1 MIERFGALA
10 IAAALAAGALTAAA
24 GPAGAAGATGDVLTV
39 SGPRIVAHFDLSA
52 GQTPENVAVEPDG
65 SADVVFSEATEVAR
79 VTLGGQVSV
88 LGRLP
93 HAGACAP
100 NPVALS
106 LGLVRLLDG
115 TLFVVDCTG
124 DSNTGVW
131 RIRPGLA
138 PVQIATL
145 PANSFPNDMA
155 LDPFHGQLYIADSA
169 LATVWRVPITGGAPL
184 AWISD
189 AALAKT
195 SFIGANGIA
204 VHSGAVWVSNTDM
217 GTIVR
222 IPIQS
227 DGTAGPVQTAVTGM
241 AGAIDNFVFVP
252 GTDLILA
259 ALVVANEVV
268 LIQGGQP
275 HPVLTGADGLSNPT
289 SVAVQSDTVYV
300 GDGAI
305 AGGGDPNLL
314 IAHIDR

>member
-1 MIERFGALA
+1 
-10 IAAALAAGALTAAA
+10 
-24 GPAGAAGATGDVLTV
+24 
-39 SGPRIVAHFDLSA
+39 
-52 GQTPENVAVEPDG
+52 VEPDG
-65 SADVVFSEATEVAR
+65 SADISFSEADEVAR
-79 VTLGGQVSV
+79 VTLDGRVTV
-88 LGRLP
+88 LGQLP
-93 HAGACAP
+93 RTGACAP

-106 LGLVRLLDG
+106 LGLVRQLDG
-115 TLFVVDCTG
+115 TLFLVDCTG
-124 DSNTGVW
+124 DANTGVW

-155 LDPFHGQLYIADSA
+155 LDPLHGQLYIADSA
-169 LATVWRVPITGGAPL
+169 LATVWRVPITGGAPV

-189 AALAKT
+189 AALART

-204 VHSGAVWVSNTDM
+204 VHDGAVWVSNTDM

-222 IPIQS
+222 IPIQG
-227 DGTAGPVQTAVTGM
+227 DGTAGPVQTVVTGM

-268 LIQGGQP
+268 LIQDGRARA
-275 HPVLTGADGLSNPT
+275 VLTGADGLSNPT
-289 SVAVQSDTVYV
+289 SVAVQRGTVYV

-314 IAHIDR
+314 IARIDC

>member
-1 MIERFGALA
+1 MNKRFGATA
-10 IAAALAAGALTAAA
+10 IAAALAAGALTATA
-24 GPAGAAGATGDVLTV
+24 GPAGATDDTLTV
-39 SGPRIVAHFDLSA
+39 SGPRVVAHFNPSA
-52 GQTPENVAVEPDG
+52 GQTPEDVAVEPDG
-65 SADVVFSEATEVAR
+65 SADIVFSEATEVAR
-79 VTLGGQVSV
+79 VTLDGRVTV
-88 LGRLP
+88 LGQLP
-93 HAGACAP
+93 HTGACAP

-124 DSNTGVW
+124 DANTGVW
-131 RIRPGLA
+131 RITPGLA
-138 PVQIATL
+138 PVQIASL

-155 LDPFHGQLYIADSA
+155 FDPLHGQLYVADSA
-169 LATVWRVPITGGAPL
+169 LATVWRIPIAGGAPV

-204 VHSGAVWVSNTDM
+204 VHGGAVWVSNTDM

-222 IPIQS
+222 IPIQQ
-227 DGTAGPVQTAVTGM
+227 DGTAGAVQTVVTGL
-241 AGAIDNFVFVP
+241 AGAIDNFTFVP

-268 LIQGGQP
+268 LIQNGQA
-275 HPVLTGADGLSNPT
+275 HPLLTGADGLSNPT
-289 SVAVQSDTVYV
+289 SVAVQRGTLYV

-305 AGGGDPNLL
+305 AGGTDPNLL
-314 IAHIDR
+314 IAHIDS